1 MKLRTQSTGDKR
13 KVATGQSNIYGRNIL
28 RRNTDDNTRGSDGTY
43 HTTLQGGPEIVVD
56 STHGEWTHVT
66 NHEGLLVHHSPVL
79 VMKFRTALWIHTRRT
94 VIIRN
99 LVKVPKPIRKK
110 RLRDKGK

>member
-1 MKLRTQSTGDKR
+1 M
-13 KVATGQSNIYGRNIL
+13 
-28 RRNTDDNTRGSDGTY
+28 
-43 HTTLQGGPEIVVD
+43 D

-110 RLRDKGK
+110 VKKQKEVKQNKNIIDVLAPLNIHNLQKPNFESDLLI